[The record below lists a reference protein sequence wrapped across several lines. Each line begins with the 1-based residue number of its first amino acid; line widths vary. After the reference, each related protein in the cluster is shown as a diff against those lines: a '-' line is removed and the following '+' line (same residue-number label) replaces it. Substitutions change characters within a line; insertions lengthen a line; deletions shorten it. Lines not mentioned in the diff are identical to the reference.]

1 MSPARTLI
9 AASVACGLIA
19 GCSSPSNSSVEVALP
34 DAATLL
40 QQSSQVT
47 KGLESAHVEI
57 AVQGKVEN
65 LPVKTLSGDLTN
77 VPASAVQA
85 NATIIIGGADVDA
98 EFVVVDATLYAALSP
113 DNWLDMG
120 PAAEIYDPSIILNP
134 DSGVANMLND
144 FADPKAEEVEQI
156 GGVDTVRVTGQVSA
170 DTVNKLIPRLKV
182 TAPMPGMAWIEK
194 DGDHKLVQARLSPTD
209 TTFIQMTLSDWN
221 KPVTVTKP
229 QV

>member
-1 MSPARTLI
+1 MSPARAII

-19 GCSSPSNSSVEVALP
+19 GCSSPPSPSVEPLP

-47 KGLESAHVEI
+47 KGLESAHVDI
-57 AVQGKVEN
+57 VIQGQVKN
-65 LPVKTLSGDLTN
+65 LPVKKLSGDLTN
-77 VPASAVQA
+77 VPANAVQA
-85 NATIIIGGADVDA
+85 DATITIGGSDLDT
-98 EFVVVDATLYAALSP
+98 EFVVIDGTLYAALSP

-134 DSGVANMLND
+134 ESGVANMLTD
-144 FADPKAEEVEQI
+144 FADPKAEEAEQI
-156 GGVDTVRVTGQVSA
+156 GGIDTVRVAGQVSA

-182 TAPMPGMAWIEK
+182 TAPMPAMAWIEK
-194 DGDHKLVQARLSPTD
+194 DGDHKLVQARLDPTD
-209 TTFIQMTLSDWN
+209 TAWIQMTLSEWN